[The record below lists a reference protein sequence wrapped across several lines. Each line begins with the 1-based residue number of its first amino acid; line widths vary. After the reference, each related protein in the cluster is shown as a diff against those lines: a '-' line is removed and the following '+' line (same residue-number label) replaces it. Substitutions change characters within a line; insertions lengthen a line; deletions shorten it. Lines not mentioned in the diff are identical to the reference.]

1 MTENSLRR
9 AIMRVLRDKYEMSLS
24 ERKEYIDDLL
34 PAYIGDYH
42 RDTVGYAYR
51 ICRDYFG
58 W

>member
-1 MTENSLRR
+1 
-9 AIMRVLRDKYEMSLS
+9 MRVLRDKYEMPLS

-34 PAYIGDYH
+34 PVYIGDYH
-42 RDTVGYAYR
+42 RDTAGYAYR

>member
-42 RDTVGYAYR
+42 RDTAGYAHR